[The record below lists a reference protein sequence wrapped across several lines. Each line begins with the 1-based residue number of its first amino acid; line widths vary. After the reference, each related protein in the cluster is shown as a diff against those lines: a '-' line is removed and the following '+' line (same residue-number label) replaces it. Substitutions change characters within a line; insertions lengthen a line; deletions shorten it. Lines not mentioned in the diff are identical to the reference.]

1 MAERTTQLPSRLMRV
16 NPSLSALGEYSIGRL
31 QEMARQM
38 RTEGRPI
45 FDFSIGDPREPTA
58 PFIIEAAKDAIP
70 TVSQYPTTSGLPELR
85 SAIASYVSRRFGV
98 EVDPSTQVMPTSG
111 GKESIFSSHL
121 AFVDRN
127 RSDVVAWPT
136 PGYPIYQRG
145 AVLSGA
151 TPYPVRLSGDFV
163 LRASDIPDPIWQ
175 QAIMLWICT
184 PHNPA
189 GSVTSAADLGLLL
202 ERARHFDT
210 LLCSDE
216 CYADLYDDDPPS
228 SILQVA
234 GPGSAGC
241 LSFLSLSKRSGMTGY
256 RSGAIVGDSEAIQT
270 IKSLRAATGT
280 ASPEFIQ
287 AAAIAAWADDHHV
300 AERREI
306 FRQKRAILAKAFDS
320 LGYQIS
326 GSVAGIYLWVAVGDD
341 VVVSER
347 LLKDGILVTP
357 GRGFGP
363 GGEGYIRLALVPTLD
378 DCEEAAEALAACLGR

>member
-1 MAERTTQLPSRLMRV
+1 MRV

-85 SAIASYVSRRFGV
+85 SAIAGYVSRRFGV

-163 LRASDIPDPIWQ
+163 LRASDLPDPIWQ
-175 QAIMLWICT
+175 QATMLWICT

-216 CYADLYDDDPPS
+216 CYADLYDEDPPS
-228 SILQVA
+228 SILQMA
-234 GPGSAGC
+234 GAGSAGC

-270 IKSLRAATGT
+270 IKSLRTATGT

-300 AERREI
+300 AERREV

>member
-1 MAERTTQLPSRLMRV
+1 MRL
-16 NPSLSALGEYSIGRL
+16 NPSLAALGEYSIGRL
-31 QEMARQM
+31 QETARQM
-38 RTEGRPI
+38 QAEGRPI
-45 FDFSIGDPREPTA
+45 LDFSIGDPREPTA

-70 TVSQYPTTSGLPELR
+70 AVSQYPTTSGLPELR
-85 SAIASYVSRRFGV
+85 SAIAGYVSRRFGV
-98 EVDPSTQVMPTSG
+98 EVDPSSQVMPTSG

-136 PGYPIYQRG
+136 PGYPIYERG

-151 TPYPVRLSGDFV
+151 DPYPVRLAGDFV

-175 QAIMLWICT
+175 RAAMVWICT

-189 GSVTSAADLGLLL
+189 GSVTPDTGLGLLY

-216 CYADLYDDDPPS
+216 CYADIYDEDPPG
-228 SILQVA
+228 SILQMA

-256 RSGAIVGDSEAIQT
+256 RSGAIVGDPEAIKT
-270 IKSLRAATGT
+270 LKSLRTATGT

-287 AAAIAAWADDHHV
+287 AAAISAWTDDDHV
-300 AERREI
+300 AGRRDI
-306 FRQKRAILAKAFDS
+306 FRQKRMILAKAFDS
-320 LGYQIS
+320 LGYRIS
-326 GSVAGIYLWVAVGDD
+326 GSVAGIYLWVDVGDD

-347 LLKDGILVTP
+347 LLEDGILVTP

-363 GGEGYIRLALVPTLD
+363 GGEGYIRLALVPTLGK
-378 DCEEAAEALAACLGR
+378 CEEAAEALAACLGR

>member
-1 MAERTTQLPSRLMRV
+1 MRV

-38 RTEGRPI
+38 RTEGREI

-85 SAIASYVSRRFGV
+85 SAIAGYVSRRFGV

-163 LRASDIPDPIWQ
+163 LRASDLPDPIWQ
-175 QAIMLWICT
+175 QATMLWICT

-216 CYADLYDDDPPS
+216 CYADLYDEDPPS
-228 SILQVA
+228 SILQMA
-234 GPGSAGC
+234 GAGSAGC

-270 IKSLRAATGT
+270 IKSLRTATGT

-300 AERREI
+300 AERREV

>member
-1 MAERTTQLPSRLMRV
+1 MRV
-16 NPSLSALGEYSIGRL
+16 NPSLTALGEYSIGRL

-38 RTEGRPI
+38 RAEGRPVL
-45 FDFSIGDPREPTA
+45 DFSIGDPREPTA
-58 PFIIEAAKDAIP
+58 PFIIDAAKGAIP
-70 TVSQYPTTSGLPELR
+70 SVSQYPTTSGLPELR
-85 SAIASYVSRRFGV
+85 SAVAGYVSRRFGV
-98 EVDPSTQVMPTSG
+98 EVDPATQVMPTSG
-111 GKESIFSSHL
+111 GKEAIFSSHL
-121 AFVDRN
+121 AFVDRE

-145 AVLSGA
+145 AMLSGA
-151 TPYPVRLSGDFV
+151 IPYPVTLSGDFV

-175 QAIMLWICT
+175 QATMLWICT

-189 GSVTSAADLGLLL
+189 GSVTLATDLELLY

-216 CYADLYDDDPPS
+216 CYADLYDEDPPS
-228 SILQVA
+228 SILQIA

-256 RSGAIVGDSEAIQT
+256 RSGAIVGDPEAIRA
-270 IKSLRAATGT
+270 IKSLRTATGT

-287 AAAIAAWADDHHV
+287 AAAVAAWSDDDHV

-306 FRQKRAILAKAFDS
+306 FRQKRTILAKAFDS

-326 GSVAGIYLWVAVGDD
+326 GSVAGIYLWVAVDDD

-347 LLKDGILVTP
+347 LLADGILVTP

-378 DCEEAAEALAACLGR
+378 QCEEAAEALAACLGR

>member
-1 MAERTTQLPSRLMRV
+1 MRL
-16 NPSLSALGEYSIGRL
+16 NPSLTALGEYSIGRL

-38 RTEGRPI
+38 RAEGRPI

-58 PFIIEAAKDAIP
+58 PFIIQAAKDAIP

-85 SAIASYVSRRFGV
+85 TAIAGYVSRRFGV
-98 EVDPSTQVMPTSG
+98 DVDPTTQVMPTSG
-111 GKESIFSSHL
+111 GKESIFSSPL

-127 RSDVVAWPT
+127 RSDLVAWPT

-175 QAIMLWICT
+175 QAAMLWICT

-189 GSVTSAADLGLLL
+189 GSVTSAADLGLLY

-216 CYADLYDDDPPS
+216 CYADLYDEAPPS
-228 SILQVA
+228 SILQMA
-234 GPGSAGC
+234 GPGSMGC

-256 RSGAIVGDSEAIQT
+256 RSGAIVGDPEAIKA
-270 IKSLRAATGT
+270 IKSLRTATGT

-287 AAAIAAWADDHHV
+287 AAAIAAWADDQHV

-306 FRQKRAILAKAFDS
+306 FRQKRTILAKAFDS
-320 LGYQIS
+320 LGYQIA
-326 GSVAGIYLWVAVGDD
+326 GSVAGIYLWVAVDDD

-378 DCEEAAEALAACLGR
+378 QCEEAAEALAACLGR

>member
-1 MAERTTQLPSRLMRV
+1 MRI
-16 NPSLSALGEYSIGRL
+16 NPSLAALGEYSIGRL
-31 QEMARQM
+31 QELARQL
-38 RTEGRPI
+38 RSEGRPM
-45 FDFSIGDPREPTA
+45 FDFSVGDPREPTA
-58 PFIIEAAKDAIP
+58 RFILDAAREAIP

-85 SAIASYVSRRFGV
+85 EAISGYVSRRFGV
-98 EVDPSTQVMPTSG
+98 GVDPSTQVMPTSG

-136 PGYPIYQRG
+136 PGYPIYERG
-145 AVLSGA
+145 AVLAGA
-151 TPYPVRLSGDFV
+151 EPYPVRLSGDFV

-175 QAIMLWICT
+175 QASMLWICT
-184 PHNPA
+184 PHNPT
-189 GSVTSAADLGLLL
+189 GSVTSATDLGALYVQ
-202 ERARHFDT
+202 ARLSDT

-216 CYADLYDDDPPS
+216 CYADLYDEDPPS
-228 SILQVA
+228 SILQIA

-256 RSGAIVGDSEAIQT
+256 RSGAIVGDPDAIKV
-270 IKSLRAATGT
+270 IKSLRTATGT

-287 AAAIAAWADDHHV
+287 SAAVAAWSDDEHV
-300 AERREI
+300 AERRDI

-320 LGYQIS
+320 LGFQVS
-326 GSVAGIYLWVAVGDD
+326 GSVAGIYLWVAVDDD
-341 VVVSER
+341 VAVSER
-347 LLKDGILVTP
+347 LLRDGILVTP

-378 DCEEAAEALAACLGR
+378 QCEEAAEALAACLGR